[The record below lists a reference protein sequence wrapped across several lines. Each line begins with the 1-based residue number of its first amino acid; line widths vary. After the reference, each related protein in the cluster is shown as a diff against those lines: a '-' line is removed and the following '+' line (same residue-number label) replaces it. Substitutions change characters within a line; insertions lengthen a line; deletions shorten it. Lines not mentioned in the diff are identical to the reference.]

1 MKPVQY
7 ALLLSAAILLGAFYP
22 NHSYNY
28 FVFLKWVVTVSAI
41 WGAINAHENARQIT
55 TFILAFA
62 AILHNPILKFSFER
76 ETWLV
81 LDGVTVVLFLI
92 LAASIKPLKR
102 SNNAR

>member
-7 ALLLSAAILLGAFYP
+7 ALLFSAAVLLGAFYP
-22 NHSYNY
+22 DHSYNY

-41 WGAINAHENARQIT
+41 WGAINAHENPRQIT
-55 TFILAFA
+55 TFILAGA

-81 LDGVTVVLFLI
+81 LDGATAVLFLV
-92 LAASIKPLKR
+92 LAIGRKTEKP
-102 SNNAR
+102 